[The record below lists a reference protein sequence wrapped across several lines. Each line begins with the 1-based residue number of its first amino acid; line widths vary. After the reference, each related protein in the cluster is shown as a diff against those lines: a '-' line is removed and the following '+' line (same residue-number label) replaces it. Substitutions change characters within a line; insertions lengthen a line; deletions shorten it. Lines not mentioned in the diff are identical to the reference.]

1 MRFCDFSGN
10 VGPGSIAG
18 SSASDD
24 ETSESGPAEVE
35 YSEAESECSAVVK
48 YWLPLSRWA
57 LARVD
62 FLEGRGI
69 VSVHLGLVRWAS
81 YLIWIL

>member
-1 MRFCDFSGN
+1 MHFCDFSGN

-18 SSASDD
+18 SSTSDD
-24 ETSESGPAEVE
+24 ETSESGSAEVE
-35 YSEAESECSAVVK
+35 YSEAESECSAGVK
-48 YWLPLSRWA
+48 YWLPLSHWA

-62 FLEGRGI
+62 FLEGCGI
-69 VSVHLGLVRWAS
+69 VSVHLGLVQWAG